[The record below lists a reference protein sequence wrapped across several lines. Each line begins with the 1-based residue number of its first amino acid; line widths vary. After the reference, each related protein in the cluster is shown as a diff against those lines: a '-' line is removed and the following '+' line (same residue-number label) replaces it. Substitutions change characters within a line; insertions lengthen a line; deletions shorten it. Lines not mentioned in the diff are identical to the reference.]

1 MKRAPLH
8 FGFIALALG
17 IHCPA
22 AIAQE
27 SPITIRVTDAAP
39 AQPAQPAVPRFA
51 VAGRNRFSLIFGY
64 WDVPRDPDA
73 GVVVSAGAYNDGLA
87 VGLEYT
93 RFLSEHF
100 AVTLGAH
107 VVPIEAGS
115 RVSRWGGSYS
125 GSRTVVFVPLSLRF
139 NPSPGD
145 TTGRSVKP
153 YLLAG
158 VGPVVGTVAGSVA
171 GRSGVLTGARSE
183 VALGGQLG
191 GGVDFMLGRS
201 WALNVEATYNLMQAF
216 ERPIGPH
223 DDYSGLELHVGIG
236 WVFGKGTPVAN

>member
-1 MKRAPLH
+1 MKRIPLLL
-8 FGFIALALG
+8 GVIALGVAV
-17 IHCPA
+17 HCPPA
-22 AIAQE
+22 FAQE
-27 SPITIRVTDAAP
+27 SPITIKVTDEMP
-39 AQPAQPAVPRFA
+39 GQPAPPRFA

-64 WDVPRDPDA
+64 WDMPRDPDA
-73 GVVVSAGAYNDGLA
+73 GFATSAGAYNDGLA

-100 AVTLGAH
+100 AVALGAH

-115 RVSRWGGSYS
+115 RVSRRGGSLS
-125 GSRTVVFVPLSLRF
+125 GSRTVVFVPLGLRF
-139 NPSPGD
+139 NPVPGEMA
-145 TTGRSVKP
+145 GHSVKP

-171 GRSGVLTGARSE
+171 SRPGFFTGARSE

-201 WALNVEATYNLMQAF
+201 WALNIEASYNFMQPF
-216 ERPIGPH
+216 DRPIGPH
-223 DDYSGLELHVGIG
+223 DDYSGFELHVGIG